1 MATTRPKLKSNLFV
15 TEAEVSRKHQI
26 SARRL
31 GRPKQLKSTGRNQRR
46 VQVQNPR

>member
-1 MATTRPKLKSNLFV
+1 MATTRPKLKSNRFV

-31 GRPKQLKSTGRNQRR
+31 GRPVQLKGSRGQRL
-46 VQVQNPR
+46 VKVQNPR